1 MTDCGCGG
9 SGGPKRAARS
19 AAARQATNQPANV
32 EKREGGPQD
41 RGSGYYSRAGQYT
54 GPAAPSK

>member
-19 AAARQATNQPANV
+19 AARQTPNQPTNV